1 MSKRNIKKQIK
12 RNNLILDDVSSNI
25 ILELKEKIKK
35 NIKDPRQK
43 GKKVYKIWDI
53 IIVVF

>member
-43 GKKVYKIWDI
+43 GKKVYKI
-53 IIVVF
+53 

>member
-1 MSKRNIKKQIK
+1 MNKRNIKKQIK

-35 NIKDPRQK
+35 NTYFC
-43 GKKVYKIWDI
+43 V
-53 IIVVF
+53 

>member
-43 GKKVYKIWDI
+43 GKKVYKIQK
-53 IIVVF
+53 FSLSKK

>member
-35 NIKDPRQK
+35 NTYFC
-43 GKKVYKIWDI
+43 V
-53 IIVVF
+53 